1 MIEEQ
6 IRRIKQTRGVYADT
20 IKKIKSI
27 EYTITCAYI
36 DDIRSLIIMLTDDIY
51 IPWLAFVHD

>member
-6 IRRIKQTRGVYADT
+6 MRTVKQTRGVYADT

-27 EYTITCAYI
+27 EHTITCACT
-36 DDIRSLIIMLTDDIY
+36 DDIRGLIIMLTDDIN
-51 IPWLAFVHD
+51 IP

>member
-6 IRRIKQTRGVYADT
+6 IRTVEQTKGVYADT

-27 EYTITCAYI
+27 ECTITRART
-36 DDIRSLIIMLTDDIY
+36 DDIRSLIIMLTGDIY